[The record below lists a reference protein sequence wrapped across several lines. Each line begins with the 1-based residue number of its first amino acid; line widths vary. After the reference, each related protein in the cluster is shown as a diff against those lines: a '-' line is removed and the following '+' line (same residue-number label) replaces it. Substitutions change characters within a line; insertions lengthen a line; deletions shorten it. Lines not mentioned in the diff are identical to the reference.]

1 MSETEHADAEQVD
14 TEQIAAAPGPFER
27 LASKGDE
34 AVRRL
39 AAELDRNVRMPEAR
53 SRLEQVERSVLDRL
67 NIAAADEVEE
77 LRTKL
82 AELEQRLLR
91 IEEQVAP
98 HDAAESI

>member
-1 MSETEHADAEQVD
+1 MSETEHIE
-14 TEQIAAAPGPFER
+14 TEQAAAGPGPFER
-27 LASKGDE
+27 LASKSDE
-34 AVRRL
+34 AIRRV
-39 AAELDRNVRMPEAR
+39 AAELDRNVRLPEAR
-53 SRLEQVERSVLDRL
+53 GRLEQVERSVLDRL

-91 IEEQVAP
+91 IEERAAP